1 MLLLLLLLCSTAV
14 MAQDAPAPESMFTLI
29 VVALLAISEVLT
41 LLPKVK
47 SNGIFQLIVNIL
59 KKIAGK

>member
-1 MLLLLLLLCSTAV
+1 MLSTLAFG
-14 MAQDAPAPESMFTLI
+14 QDVPAEESAFTLI
-29 VVALLAISEVLT
+29 VLALLAISEALT